1 MASSAIYVAT
11 PKIDSAVTVTAE
23 AITTGLAATNST
35 VAIAF
40 TAGATGSRIDQINL
54 TATGSATTVAGQISL
69 WVCKGDIGK
78 TISSLTSA
86 TTTATVTTASAHGLI
101 TGDLVT
107 IQGCTP
113 AEFNV
118 KGASITVTSATVF
131 TYTITSVSGVSA
143 NVIGTY
149 ASTHVAPSYSLLK
162 EIPVTAVL
170 PAAGT
175 SRFNTSLCSSYNPD
189 LLPIILPAGY
199 SLRASVSTTQT
210 STGINVTAFGGDF

>member
-1 MASSAIYVAT
+1 MATSAQYVAT

-35 VAIAF
+35 VAVAF
-40 TAGATGSRIDQINL
+40 TAGSSGARIDQINL
-54 TATGSATTVAGQISL
+54 TATGSATTVAGQIAL
-69 WVCKGDIGK
+69 WICKGDIGK

-86 TTTATVTTASAHGLI
+86 TTTATVTTATAHGLI

-118 KGASITVTSATVF
+118 KGASITVTSTTAF
-131 TYTITSVSGVSA
+131 TYAITSVSSAAA
-143 NVIGTY
+143 NVIGYY
-149 ASTHVAPSYSLLK
+149 ASTHVAPQYSLLR
-162 EIPVTAVL
+162 EVPVTAVL

-175 SRFNTSLCSSYNPD
+175 SKFNASLCSQYNPE
-189 LLPIILPAGY
+189 LFPIILPAGY

-210 STGINVTAFGGDF
+210 STGINITAIGGDF